1 MGINMSDIG
10 GSVIGEQVAAL
21 DLSFINKR
29 LERAGRTPE
38 EADRSV
44 EEYRRFIAVLAA
56 EPNKIL
62 VPTKVADP
70 AWHEHI
76 LFMEK
81 YEQDMMRLVGGR
93 VFHYPEVFNCP
104 VWYEGINNTQKE
116 FQNRFGKHIYIEDF
130 AMCFIAV
137 KK

>member
-1 MGINMSDIG
+1 MSDIG
-10 GSVIGEQVAAL
+10 ASMMDEQVATL

-38 EADRSV
+38 EAERSV

-93 VFHYPEVFNCP
+93 VYHYPEVFDCP
-104 VWYEGINNTQKE
+104 VWYEGIKNTQEE
-116 FQNRFGKHIYIEDF
+116 FLNRFGKKINKSDF
-130 AMCFIAV
+130 AYCFIAA
-137 KK
+137 KIN

>member
-1 MGINMSDIG
+1 MSDIG
-10 GSVIGEQVAAL
+10 ASMMDEQVATL

-38 EADRSV
+38 EAERSV
-44 EEYRRFIAVLAA
+44 EEYRRFIAVLAE

-93 VFHYPEVFNCP
+93 VYHYPEVFDCP
-104 VWYEGINNTQKE
+104 VWYEGIENTRKE
-116 FQNRFGKHIYIEDF
+116 FKSRFNNILSVEDF

-137 KK
+137 KAN

>member
-1 MGINMSDIG
+1 MSDIG
-10 GSVIGEQVAAL
+10 ASMMDEQVATL

-38 EADRSV
+38 EAERSV

-76 LFMEK
+76 LFMER
-81 YEQDMMRLVGGR
+81 YEKDMLRVVGGK
-93 VFHYPEVFNCP
+93 VYHYPEVYDCED
-104 VWYEGINNTQKE
+104 WHQGIRNTQDE
-116 FQNRFGKHIYIEDF
+116 FRKKFYGELSISDF
-130 AMCFIAV
+130 AMCLISV
-137 KK
+137 KSA